1 MKRRSKQPKSSLATA
16 MQEAGELENERK
28 RKKSMRS
35 TFQAFLVNQTEEGF
49 TMGIQRLRLEDL
61 PPGDVLIQVAYA
73 ALNYKDALVCLPK
86 GGVARSYP
94 LVPGLELTGVV
105 VDSSDPRFQPG
116 DRVLA
121 YDFGSTQ
128 GVSRHG
134 GYSEYARVPGDFL
147 FRLPA
152 GVDCKQALVLSAG
165 VTVAKGLRELE
176 KHDLS
181 PERGPV
187 LVTGATGGVGSLAV
201 SLLSRHGYTV
211 AASTGKADVQ
221 DYLRQLGASEILSR
235 EETSAENTRSLEAER
250 WAGSIDTVGGATLAY
265 LMRTTKKGGAIAA
278 IGVSGGAAYHATVYP
293 LILRGI
299 KLLGVDMPSTSLHMR
314 RDLWEEVVHETT
326 LLSLVHAIVSE
337 VTLEDIPRMTEAMLG
352 GRTRGRILVRPSEQ

>member
-73 ALNYKDALVCLPK
+73 ALNYKDALVCIPK
-86 GGVARSYP
+86 GGVARTYP

-128 GVSRHG
+128 GVFPSRRLQRVRPC
-134 GYSEYARVPGDFL
+134 ARRF
-147 FRLPA
+147 
-152 GVDCKQALVLSAG
+152 S
-165 VTVAKGLRELE
+165 
-176 KHDLS
+176 LS
-181 PERGPV
+181 PACGRG
-187 LVTGATGGVGSLAV
+187 L
-201 SLLSRHGYTV
+201 
-211 AASTGKADVQ
+211 Q
-221 DYLRQLGASEILSR
+221 
-235 EETSAENTRSLEAER
+235 
-250 WAGSIDTVGGATLAY
+250 AGPRAF
-265 LMRTTKKGGAIAA
+265 
-278 IGVSGGAAYHATVYP
+278 SGGNSSE
-293 LILRGI
+293 
-299 KLLGVDMPSTSLHMR
+299 GVAR
-314 RDLWEEVVHETT
+314 AR
-326 LLSLVHAIVSE
+326 
-337 VTLEDIPRMTEAMLG
+337 EA
-352 GRTRGRILVRPSEQ
+352 